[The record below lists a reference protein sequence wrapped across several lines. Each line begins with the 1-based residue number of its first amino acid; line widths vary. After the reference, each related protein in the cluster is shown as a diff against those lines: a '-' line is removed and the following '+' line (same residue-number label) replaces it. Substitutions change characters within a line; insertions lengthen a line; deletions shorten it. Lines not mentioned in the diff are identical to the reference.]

1 MNMRVG
7 VFLVLVS
14 LIAGA
19 GMGQEARDNL
29 KAYPAPE
36 AGMKRCVILLE
47 TKDKEES
54 DFRVE
59 LLVGRTM
66 EVDSVNR
73 YFFGGKLEEITVE
86 GWGFPK
92 YVVKELGP
100 MAGTRVA
107 PDPSAP
113 KVKRFVTLGG
123 EQQLIRYNSR
133 LPLVVYLP
141 SDAEVRLRVWKALP
155 DPITIPE
162 G

>member
-1 MNMRVG
+1 MRLLVG
-7 VFLVLVS
+7 YFTTVFLLGGWV
-14 LIAGA
+14 
-19 GMGQEARDNL
+19 MGQESRDNL

-47 TKDKEES
+47 PKVNEES
-54 DFRVE
+54 EFRVE
-59 LLVGRTM
+59 LLVGKTE
-66 EVDSVNR
+66 EVDSANR
-73 YFFGGKLEEITVE
+73 YFFGGKLEEITIE

-92 YVVKELGP
+92 YVVKDLGP

-107 PDPSAP
+107 PDPNSP

>member
-1 MNMRVG
+1 MRVG

-14 LIAGA
+14 LFAGA

-36 AGMKRCVILLE
+36 PGMKRCVILLE
-47 TKDKEES
+47 AKEKEES

-59 LLVGRTM
+59 LLVGKTV

-73 YFFGGKLEEITVE
+73 YFFSGKLEEVTVE

-92 YVVKELGP
+92 YVVKDLGP
-100 MAGTRVA
+100 MAGTRIA
-107 PDPSAP
+107 PDPVAP
-113 KVKRFVTLGG
+113 KLKRFVTLGG
-123 EQQLIRYNSR
+123 EQQLTRYNSR

-141 SDAEVRLRVWKALP
+141 IDAEVRIRVWKALP